1 MKISCS
7 SVCYAHLP
15 LEDTLRKISSAGF
28 KNLELVAVRGWIHID
43 AGEISAEKLD
53 ALCRK
58 NNLTLTALH
67 AGNIDTSSDDTA
79 NKGVSYIKS
88 VIDLAQKLA
97 VDKIVFTGGIRK
109 GGPRTG
115 STLSR
120 YIQGL
125 KELVKYIEGKDIH
138 LCIENHYKNEIE
150 TIEDM
155 QRVVE
160 EIEHPQVGL
169 TADTGH
175 FTSSQISLDDVI
187 DKLGSKIKHVHIKD
201 HKGTRSVS
209 LGMGDTNNKE
219 FVKNLSQIG
228 YQGELSMELE
238 VEDKENTDTYVKE
251 GYRYMNNL
259 LRLS

>member
-15 LEDTLRKISSAGF
+15 LEDTLKKISSAGF

-43 AGEISAEKLD
+43 AGEVSPEKLE

-67 AGNIDTSSDDTA
+67 AGNIDASNDDTA
-79 NKGVSYIKS
+79 NKGVSYIKL

-97 VDKIVFTGGIRK
+97 VDKIVFTGGH
-109 GGPRTG
+109 RTE

-160 EIEHPQVGL
+160 EIEHSQVGL

-201 HKGTRSVS
+201 HKGTRSVR
-209 LGMGDTNNKE
+209 LGMGDTNIRE
-219 FVKNLSQIG
+219 FVKKLSQIG

-238 VEDKENTDTYVKE
+238 VEDNENIDTYVKE
-251 GYRYMNNL
+251 GYAYMNNL

>member
-15 LEDTLRKISSAGF
+15 LEDTLKKISSAGF
-28 KNLELVAVRGWIHID
+28 KNLELVAIGGWCHID
-43 AGEISAEKLD
+43 AGEVSPEKLG

-58 NNLTLTALH
+58 NDLTLTALH
-67 AGNIDTSSDDTA
+67 AGNINASSDDTA
-79 NKGVSYIKS
+79 NKCVSYIKL

-97 VDKIVFTGGIRK
+97 VDKIVFTGGILK
-109 GGPRTG
+109 GGRRTE
-115 STLSR
+115 STLGR

-125 KELVKYIEGKDIH
+125 KELVKYIEGKDIN
-138 LCIENHYKNEIE
+138 LCIENHYKNEIQ

-155 QRVVE
+155 QIVVE
-160 EIEHPQVGL
+160 EIDHPQVGL

-201 HKGTRSVS
+201 HKGNQSMS

-219 FVKNLSQIG
+219 FVKRLSQIG

-238 VEDKENTDTYVKE
+238 VKSKENIDTYVKE
-251 GYRYMNNL
+251 GYRYMNDL